1 MGFPNSFVFGG
12 LLQRQPELQAHGQ
25 SGFPPPAF
33 DQSATFRLFPTT
45 YNRRIVLRLARFM
58 PDTLQRYPKRYRP
71 RISSVPPILQPRFI
85 PHLSKAW
92 SHSNAREMLMQP
104 RLFAISGHRLAFR
117 LSQPASMRVPRPS
130 SAWAG
135 GHDLYGRSRK
145 RPRSRET
152 AIFGQNSASFHP
164 KKKRSIFAPT
174 AQTRHPTP
182 DALHPTPY
190 TPHPTPHTQAAPAA
204 LHQPRFE

>member
-1 MGFPNSFVFGG
+1 VGFPNSFVFGG

-85 PHLSKAW
+85 PDLSKAW

-135 GHDLYGRSRK
+135 DHEARSFAHHCLLFSLKTRCSGTARIMPTAVCRNQCIGLFRPPGSALVRQSSRMMFEHLFDH
-145 RPRSRET
+145 RPR
-152 AIFGQNSASFHP
+152 GFHRVLAG
-164 KKKRSIFAPT
+164 K
-174 AQTRHPTP
+174 
-182 DALHPTPY
+182 
-190 TPHPTPHTQAAPAA
+190 
-204 LHQPRFE
+204 